1 MRRHARLRPRWQ
13 VRAAVAVAGIGVAAA
28 SSAIGYAANTASGQ
42 IQACYNNTTGA
53 LRVVGSTPC
62 TASETALD
70 WAKVGPAG
78 VSSLYHGFHRGKVSI
93 PGDER
98 PAAMVRTPLLA
109 AGSYAVTVSGHY
121 TFPGNAEVTCYL
133 SRFVHVG
140 DRTFNL
146 PHHEEVVADPKVEWL
161 TQTDYVTGI
170 KAGQRIAWY
179 CQAGIDPVDRT
190 LPPPAGRI
198 GYASINAIPVS
209 TIHYSISN

>member
-78 VSSLYHGFHRGKVSI
+78 VSSLYHGFHRGKVAI
-93 PGDER
+93 PGTEQ
-98 PAAMVRTPLLA
+98 PAAMVRTPPLA

-121 TFPGNAEVTCYL
+121 TFPGNATVTCYL
-133 SRFVHVG
+133 SRLVHVG
-140 DRTFNL
+140 VRTFNL

-161 TQTDYVTGI
+161 TQTDYVKGI

-179 CQAGIDPVDRT
+179 CQAGPDPVDQV
-190 LPPPAGRI
+190 PPPGGRI
-198 GYASINAIPVS
+198 GYASINAIQVS
-209 TIHYSISN
+209 TLHSSISN